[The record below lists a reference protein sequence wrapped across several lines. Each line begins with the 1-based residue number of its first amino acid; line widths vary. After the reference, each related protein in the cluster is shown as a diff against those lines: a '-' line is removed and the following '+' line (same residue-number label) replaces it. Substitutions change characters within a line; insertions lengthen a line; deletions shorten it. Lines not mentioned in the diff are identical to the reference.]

1 MKTIAV
7 INLKGGVGKSTTSIN
22 LSALLANRWGK
33 RVLLIDNDKQGNT
46 SQFFGQFVKDT
57 RCGSSCI
64 LTGEDPVIWTTNE
77 GLDIINANM
86 TLKQAEYELLE
97 SEERQDN
104 RLKQFLEKKALEYDY
119 CIIDNSPD
127 VGMCVI
133 NALCAADEVIVPV
146 KLDNWALDGTEMIIE
161 QIEQLKALNKELK
174 KITILITMYKK
185 SPEHEAAE
193 EWLRKN
199 SRNGVFATK
208 IRYSPK
214 VDASTYYKLPL
225 DEYSKM
231 SAAAVD
237 YRKFVKEFLGK
248 E

>member
-46 SQFFGQFVKDT
+46 SQFFGRFIKDAK
-57 RCGSSCI
+57 CGSSCI
-64 LTGEDPVIWTTNE
+64 LDGEEPVIWTTNE
-77 GLDIINANM
+77 GLDIINSNM
-86 TLKQAEYELLE
+86 TLKQAEYELLA

-104 RLKQFLEKKALEYDY
+104 RLKLFLEKKAAEYDY

-146 KLDNWALDGTEMIIE
+146 KLDNWALDGTEMITE

-174 KITILITMYKK
+174 KITVLITMYKK
-185 SPEHEAAE
+185 SLENEAAE

-199 SRNGVFATK
+199 SKTEVFKTK

-214 VDASTYYKLPL
+214 VDAATYYKLPL

-231 SAAAVD
+231 CAAAVD